1 VVPCL
6 GAWGAY
12 TGVLIGL
19 LLLGVMRLL
28 SERHLFRSPE
38 SRNYRKG
45 RHAMK
50 SRMSDNTHRQDNKS
64 RTFRQFLLET
74 LWTYGAGVMAAH
86 WPP

>member
-19 LLLGVMRLL
+19 LLLGVVRLL
-28 SERHLFRSPE
+28 SERHIFRSSE
-38 SRNYRKG
+38 SRNQQKG

-50 SRMSDNTHRQDNKS
+50 SRRNDDTHRQDDKS
-64 RTFRQFLLET
+64 RTFRQYMLES
-74 LWTYGAGVMAAH
+74 LWACSAGVMAAH